1 MQCKLLF
8 ADWKHQNAC
17 MHYPFICIYFLFT
30 EWRRPYSIS
39 PSCCCVCLTGF
50 NQSIFTSNCW
60 WKSTH
65 FNRFRSDWSLQFLL
79 TINGESIL
87 LHVASY
93 LRRVILNLVLN
104 FLHHKLTDGTLR
116 RVTYLHQSLSKQKH
130 MHQVNILHF
139 YTISQ
144 LKLNLNAI

>member
-1 MQCKLLF
+1 MHACIILLYASTF
-8 ADWKHQNAC
+8 SSLNGEGLIPSVPAAAV
-17 MHYPFICIYFLFT
+17 FVSLA
-30 EWRRPYSIS
+30 SI
-39 PSCCCVCLTGF
+39 
-50 NQSIFTSNCW
+50 NQSLHLIVD
-60 WKSTH
+60 KSTH

-87 LHVASY
+87 LHVASN

-116 RVTYLHQSLSKQKH
+116 RVTYSHQSLSKQKH